1 MAIIV
6 EEGRKTN
13 IFKMLIFVLA
23 FALIL
28 LGAYYL
34 FFAPVPLVDVAL
46 NSDLEMISDVSKVD
60 FDVSRVTDSP
70 IFRSLKEYVLPSLP
84 TEAGRANPFE
94 QF

>member
-6 EEGRKTN
+6 EEGKKTN
-13 IFKMLIFVLA
+13 IFKMLIFVLV
-23 FALIL
+23 FALIF

-46 NSDLEMISDVSKVD
+46 NSDLRMISDVSKVD

-84 TEAGRANPFE
+84 TEAGRPNPFE
-94 QF
+94 PF